1 MIDVLKKFFAGILL
15 LMIFS
20 AQASAMRLELYPQPI
35 GKIFFDGKTFQ
46 IDGATKING
55 NSQKG
60 VALFGDKLY
69 PRTEADKKKY
79 GTSGGDE
86 FYGREFYFHFDAAKK
101 ISSFGD
107 ESKKNSVS
115 VDTRGE
121 TEIFIVNNSAG
132 NNFFLL
138 KKFSDSGDK
147 IKVLGLR
154 DEKWIEYLDAT
165 TLREKY
171 GIGQN
176 FQLSKFFTDE
186 NRIIFRYTLQKNFV
200 DVICRWHAVN
210 QKFYTEATEQ

>member
-1 MIDVLKKFFAGILL
+1 MLKKFFAGIFL

-20 AQASAMRLELYPQPI
+20 AQASAMKLELYPQPI

-86 FYGREFYFHFDAAKK
+86 FYGRKFYFHFDAAKK

-107 ESKKNSVS
+107 KSKKNSVE
-115 VDTRGE
+115 VDTYGK
-121 TEIFIVNNSAG
+121 TEIYRIANTAG
-132 NNFFLL
+132 SDLFLL
-138 KKFSDSGDK
+138 KKISDDRDA
-147 IKVLGLR
+147 IKVIGLR
-154 DEKWIEYLDAT
+154 GGKWIILLNALDF
-165 TLREKY
+165 REKFN
-171 GIGQN
+171 IGEN
-176 FQLSKFFTDE
+176 FQLSKIFTEE
-186 NRIIFRYTLQKNFV
+186 NQIIFRYTLQNHFV